1 MNSTIKTSP
10 LDTTRPCA
18 GVAKTLNGEKRQE
31 LALKVLRQTEPVS
44 DLSRSNQVSRK
55 FLYHQAEK
63 AKQAINEAFDNA
75 EETEGEVLFYLP
87 VTKQWIR
94 QLVLGLVLIG
104 YSSYRGV
111 VELLRDLFDYPISI
125 GTVYNILQQSIDEVK
140 AVHEQ
145 EDLSPVKIGAHDEIF
160 QAGKPVLAGVDAY
173 STYCY
178 LLTLEDSRDAD
189 TWAIRLL
196 ELQDQ
201 GLYPT
206 HTIADGGK
214 GIRAGQAEA
223 WPLVPC
229 FGDVFHALLELGRL
243 VTYLENRAKGAIC
256 SVEKLERKMEKVRK
270 KGKGNKLSKK
280 LGDARAVE
288 KTSVNLNHDIA
299 ILYQWMQQDIL
310 ALVGHDLQTR
320 EELFDFVV
328 EELRQREPLLPHR
341 ISPVRKALE
350 NQRDDLLTFVADI
363 DLKLENVANEFNVPV
378 YLVRKVYEMNKLDD
392 TDFRKWQIADQLKKK
407 LSYLFHPISEALNE
421 IINNTVRASS
431 VVENFNSRLRNY
443 FFLRRQLGPQYLELL
458 RFFLNH
464 RRFIRSDI
472 PERKGKSPSEVLSG
486 KPHKHWL
493 EMLGFQRFQRAA

>member
-1 MNSTIKTSP
+1 MNSILKTSQ
-10 LDTTRPCA
+10 LDTTRPSV
-18 GVAKTLNGEKRQE
+18 GIAKTLNGEKRQE
-31 LALKVLRQTEPVS
+31 LALKVLRQTESVA

-55 FLYHQAEK
+55 FLYHQAKK
-63 AKQAINEAFDNA
+63 AKQAINEAFNDA
-75 EETEGEVLFYLP
+75 QETEEEVLFYLP

-94 QLVLGLVLIG
+94 QLVLGLVLIS

-125 GTVYNILQQSIDEVK
+125 GTVHTILQQSIDEVK
-140 AVHEQ
+140 AAHNQ
-145 EDLSPVKIGAHDEIF
+145 EDLSPVRIGAHDEIF
-160 QAGKPVLAGVDAY
+160 QAGKPVLAGVDVY

-201 GLYPT
+201 GLNPT

-256 SVEKLERKMEKVRK
+256 SVEKLERKMKKVRK
-270 KGKGNKLSKK
+270 KGKGNKLSKR
-280 LGDARAVE
+280 LGDARQAE
-288 KTSVNLNHDIA
+288 KTSVNLVHDIA
-299 ILYQWMQQDIL
+299 IISQWMQQDIL

-350 NQRDDLLTFVADI
+350 NQRDDLLAFVGEI
-363 DLKLENVANEFNVPV
+363 DLKLERVANEFNVPV
-378 YLVRKVYEMNKLDD
+378 YLARKVYEMNKLDD
-392 TDFRKWQIADQLKKK
+392 GDYRKWQIADQLRKK
-407 LSYLFHPISEALNE
+407 LSYLFQPISEAINE
-421 IINNTVRASS
+421 IIKNTVRASS

-464 RRFIRSDI
+464 RRFMRSEI
-472 PERKGKSPSEVLSG
+472 PERKGKSPAELLAG

-493 EMLGFQRFQRAA
+493 EMLGFHRFQRAA

>member
-1 MNSTIKTSP
+1 MNSILNTSP
-10 LDTTRPCA
+10 LDTTRPYA
-18 GVAKTLNGEKRQE
+18 DVAKTFNGEKRQE
-31 LALKVLRQTEPVS
+31 LALKVLRRTETVS
-44 DLSRSNQVSRK
+44 DLSRSNRVSRK

-63 AKQAINEAFDNA
+63 AKQAISEAFDDA
-75 EETEGEVLFYLP
+75 QETEKEVLFYLP

-94 QLVLGLVLIG
+94 QLVLGLVLIS

-125 GTVYNILQQSIDEVK
+125 GTVHSILQQSISEVK
-140 AVHEQ
+140 LVHEQ
-145 EDLSPVKIGAHDEIF
+145 EDLSSVKIGAHDEIF
-160 QAGKPVLAGVDAY
+160 QAGKPVLAGVDVY

-178 LLTLEDSRDAD
+178 LLSLEDSRDAD

-201 GLYPT
+201 GLNPT

-223 WPLVPC
+223 WPLIPC

-243 VTYLENRAKGAIC
+243 VIYLENRAKGAIC
-256 SVEKLERKMEKVRK
+256 NGEKMERKMKKVRK

-280 LGDARAVE
+280 LGNARVAE
-288 KTSVNLNHDIA
+288 KTSVNLAHDIA
-299 ILYQWMQQDIL
+299 IIYQWMQQDIL
-310 ALVGHDLQTR
+310 ALVGQDMKTR
-320 EELFDFVV
+320 KELFDFVV
-328 EELRQREPLLPHR
+328 EELRQREQLLPHR

-350 NQRDDLLTFVADI
+350 NQRDDLLAFVADI
-363 DLKLENVANEFNVPV
+363 DLKLENVANEFNVPA
-378 YLVRKVYEMNKLDD
+378 YLVRKVYEMNKLDEAD
-392 TDFRKWQIADQLKKK
+392 YRKWQIAGQLKKK

-464 RRFIRSDI
+464 RRFMRSEI
-472 PERKGKSPSEVLSG
+472 PERKGKSPAELLSS

-493 EMLGFQRFQRAA
+493 EMLGFHKFQRAA